1 MSSLNYKH
9 LRYFWMVAKSGS
21 IARASEQL
29 HVTPQSI
36 SVQLRDLEQ
45 SLGAELLRRSGRGLE
60 VTETGRRILSYAE
73 EIFTL
78 GNELMD
84 VARDNTASKRLP
96 FVIGIADSVPKSVAY
111 RVIEPALRLEEPL
124 RLICREGRL
133 TSLLAELSVHRL
145 DIVIADRPM
154 PTDLNVR
161 GYNHLL
167 GSSDVTVFGAP
178 EIARTLRGKFPAML
192 NDAPLLMPGEG
203 VAVRQ
208 KLVQWFDDSGL
219 HPRIIGEFDDSALLK
234 AFGQAGA
241 GLFFA
246 PTAIAGYVSV
256 QYGALPLGRIES
268 AQEQFYAITTERRLK
283 HPATVAMNQ
292 AAQQDLFAVAPKKA
306 GKTVHA
312 AKPGARKH

>member
-1 MSSLNYKH
+1 MASLNFKH
-9 LRYFWMVAKSGS
+9 LRYFWVVAKSGS

-73 EIFTL
+73 EIFSL

-84 VARDNTASKRLP
+84 VARDQTADKRLP

-111 RVIEPALRLEEPL
+111 RIIEPALRLDEPL

-133 TSLLAELSVHRL
+133 TTLLAELSVHRL
-145 DIVIADRPM
+145 DIVVADRPM

-161 GYNHLL
+161 GYSHLL
-167 GSSDVTVFGAP
+167 GSSDITVFGAP
-178 EIARTLRGKFPAML
+178 GLARSLPGKFPAIL
-192 NDAPLLMPGEG
+192 NDAPFLMPGEG

-208 KLVQWFDDSGL
+208 KLIQWFEESDL
-219 HPRIIGEFDDSALLK
+219 HPRVVGEFDDSALLK
-234 AFGQAGA
+234 SFGQAGA
-241 GLFFA
+241 GLFVA
-246 PTAIAGYVSV
+246 PTAIASYVST
-256 QYGALPLGRIES
+256 QYGAQPLGRIETVV
-268 AQEQFYAITTERRLK
+268 EQFYAITTERRLK

-292 AAQQDLFAVAPKKA
+292 AAQQDLFAAARKET
-306 GKTVHA
+306 GKPGPA
-312 AKPGARKH
+312 AKRRNSRG